1 MHKVLVVIDMQNDFL
16 TGSLKNN
23 EHERVTKEV
32 VNVINNDKYD
42 EVFLTR
48 DTHDDKYLN
57 SQEGKRLPVVHT
69 QINEWGWQI
78 EDSVM
83 SAINNNFDNTN
94 VHFINKPTFG
104 SKDLQSIFEKLEKKY
119 ASEGLQIDFCGV
131 CNGIC
136 VISNA
141 IPAKMFAPEANIR
154 VLEKAC
160 ACVTP
165 DSHKSAIEAMKTCQI
180 DIV

>member
-16 TGSLKNN
+16 TGSLKNS

-32 VNVINNDKYD
+32 VNTINNEKYD

-48 DTHDDKYLN
+48 DTHNEYYLK
-57 SQEGKRLPVVHT
+57 SQEGKRLPVIHT

-78 EDSVM
+78 EESIIA
-83 SAINNNFDNTN
+83 AINKNFNNAN

-104 SKDLQSIFEKLEKKY
+104 SKVLQSIFENLEFQY

-131 CNGIC
+131 CTGIC

-141 IPAKMFAPEANIR
+141 IPAKMFAPEAIIR
-154 VLEKAC
+154 VIENAC

-165 DSHKSAIEAMKTCQI
+165 DSHKAAIEAMKTCQI
-180 DIV
+180 DII